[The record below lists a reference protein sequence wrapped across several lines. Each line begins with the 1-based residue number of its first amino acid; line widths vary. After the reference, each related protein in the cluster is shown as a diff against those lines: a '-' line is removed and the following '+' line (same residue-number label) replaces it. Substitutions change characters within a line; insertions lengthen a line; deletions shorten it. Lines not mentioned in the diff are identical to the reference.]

1 MDFEAVIGLEVHAQ
15 LNTKTKIFCGCSTK
29 FGAEP
34 NSQTCPVCQGH
45 PGVLPVFN
53 KEVLNK
59 AVRTGLA
66 VEGEIARF
74 SKFDRKNYF
83 YPDLPKAYQ
92 ISQFYHPIV
101 NGGRI
106 VVTDST
112 DTEKTFRIHHIHM
125 EEDAGKLNHPD
136 DSSDPHSYVDL
147 NRCGTPLI
155 EIVSEPDM
163 HSAEDAFLYLTELKA
178 ILEYI
183 DVSDCNMEEGSL
195 RCDVN
200 VSVRPAGQKELG
212 TRAEIKNMNS
222 FHNIQ
227 KAIEYEIKRQVEEI
241 QCGGT
246 IVQETRLF
254 DAGKGVTRSMRSKEE
269 AHDYRYFPD
278 PDLVPMTLTDSEI
291 TDAESTLPEL
301 PRARK
306 SRFMET
312 YGITVQDAQ
321 TLCASRPLADYYE
334 AAVAS
339 YPEQPKKIANWIQ
352 SEVMRALNESGTA
365 ISDFP
370 VPPEHIGEIFKLMDQ
385 NVISGKIA
393 KEVFS
398 HMVAEKKAPS
408 VIVEERGLKQ
418 VTDTGEIEAVIDEI
432 LAANQ
437 PQVEQ
442 YRDGKQNL
450 LGFFVGQVMKASRG
464 KANPQI
470 VNELLRKKLEG

>member
-1 MDFEAVIGLEVHAQ
+1 MEFEAVIGLEVHAQ
-15 LNTKTKIFCGCSTK
+15 LNTDTKIFCGCSPG

-34 NSQTCPVCQGH
+34 NSRTCPVCQGH

-53 KEVLNK
+53 RAVLDK
-59 AVRTGLA
+59 TVKTGLA

-74 SKFDRKNYF
+74 STFDRKNYF

-101 NGGRI
+101 NGGKI
-106 VVTDST
+106 AVTDSAGN
-112 DTEKTFRIHHIHM
+112 EKSFRINHIHM

-136 DSSDPHSYVDL
+136 DNSDFHSYVDL

-200 VSVRPAGQKELG
+200 VSVKPVEQKEPG

-227 KAIEYEIKRQVEEI
+227 KAIEYEIKRQIEEI
-241 QCGGT
+241 QSGGKV
-246 IVQETRLF
+246 IQETRLF
-254 DAGKGVTRSMRSKEE
+254 DAGKGITRSLRSKEE

-278 PDLVPMTLTDSEI
+278 PDLVPVTLTDEEI
-291 TDAESTLPEL
+291 EATKETLPEL
-301 PRARK
+301 PGSRK
-306 SRFMET
+306 IRFVNA
-312 YGITVQDAQ
+312 YGITARDAQ
-321 TLCASRPLADYYE
+321 TLCASRALADYYE
-334 AAVAS
+334 EAVAS
-339 YPEQPKKIANWIQ
+339 YPDQPKKIANWIQ
-352 SEVMRALNESGTA
+352 TEVMRALNENGTA
-365 ISDFP
+365 ISDFL
-370 VPPEHIGEIFKLMDQ
+370 VPPKQIGEIFKLIDE

-393 KEVFS
+393 KEVFGY
-398 HMVAEKKAPS
+398 MVSERKAPS
-408 VIVEERGLKQ
+408 IIVEERSLKQ
-418 VTDTGEIEAVIDEI
+418 MTDSGEIEAVIDEI
-432 LAANQ
+432 LQNNQ
-437 PQVEQ
+437 PQVQQ

-464 KANPQI
+464 KANPQT
-470 VNELLRKKLEG
+470 VNELLRKKLQG